1 LRCQYFHNNINNKIN
16 NTNSKNYM
24 SNSDTNSEGV
34 LAVVVKEVFGVS
46 KASCAWASGV
56 SSLKHK
62 NDCVWQE
69 QAAFE
74 GC

>member
-1 LRCQYFHNNINNKIN
+1 
-16 NTNSKNYM
+16 M
-24 SNSDTNSEGV
+24 SNSDINSSNKKNNEGV